1 MKSKRKYITS
11 QIWLACQSK
20 PAGKKKDIHAQ
31 LEETIKERKRILQQW
46 ESLYPSSYSCFVETN
61 KDIHTELEQT
71 IAQHKRMKQQWSRF
85 FSQKQD
91 RMAGMPGKKAA

>member
-11 QIWLACQSK
+11 QICLACQSK
-20 PAGKKKDIHAQ
+20 PVGKKKDIHIE
-31 LEETIKERKRILQQW
+31 LEETIKERKGILEQW
-46 ESLYPSSYSCFVETN
+46 ERLYPSSYSYFVETN

-71 IAQHKRMKQQWSRF
+71 IAQHKRTKQQWSNF

-91 RMAGMPGKKAA
+91 RIVIVPGKKAA